1 MHEINLK
8 NKSTRAR
15 ALKCLNW
22 VELYVNK
29 TKAISKTELFDQFGN
44 TSRQPGKALKELFL
58 EVHDPYYNMNT
69 GICIKYRKNKKGIA
83 WVKQQLGI
91 TDFTPTLSAEQ
102 EHQLETGE
110 IEYKD
115 KSQRLWCDFQY
126 IKKTQRNPLLK
137 SKGYHWDYDIEAA
150 APTLLYQFSQQRYQQ
165 QWLSDNQ
172 TKKLRR
178 PPRLTLTYIEQY
190 INDRSGIRSQT
201 AKTCEVSEA
210 DVKTTINALFQ
221 GGCLTTYRD
230 SKLFQELG
238 CDHRKV
244 KALSEDLFLRGLRTD
259 IKKMWIPLR
268 DEIPVRYST
277 DKNGKSK
284 RVAMRGKDKS
294 GIYLGIERE
303 IAEIIRGYLRR
314 THNRHLWIHDGWCCS
329 NRIYSNELITEV
341 RRKTGYLIKL
351 SEGAIGN

>member
-1 MHEINLK
+1 MINLK

-22 VELYVNK
+22 VELYING
-29 TKAISKTELFDQFGN
+29 TRAISRTELYDQFGN
-44 TSRQPGKALKELFL
+44 TSRQPGKALKELLL
-58 EVHDPYYNMNT
+58 EVVDPYYNMNT
-69 GICIKYRKNKKGIA
+69 GICIKYQKNNTGIA

-91 TDFTPTLSAEQ
+91 TKFIPTLTAEQ

-110 IEYKD
+110 IEYKE
-115 KSQRLWCDFQY
+115 KSQRLWCDFQK
-126 IKKTQRNPLLK
+126 IKKTIRNPLLK

-150 APTLLYQFSQQRYQQ
+150 APTLLYQYSQRHYQQ
-165 QWLSDNQ
+165 QWLRDNQ

-178 PPRLTLTYIEQY
+178 PPKLTLTYIEQY
-190 INDRSGIRSQT
+190 INDRSNLRTKIANDCLVTES
-201 AKTCEVSEA
+201 

-244 KALSEDLFLRGLRTD
+244 KALSEDLFLLGLRRD

-268 DEIPVRYST
+268 DEIPVRYRT
-277 DKNGKSK
+277 DKDGKSR
-284 RVAMRGKDKS
+284 RVAMSGRDKS
-294 GIYLGIERE
+294 GIYRDIERE
-303 IAEIIRGYLRR
+303 LAELIRGYLKR
-314 THNRHLWIHDGWCCS
+314 THNRHLWIHDGWCCT
-329 NRIYSNELITEV
+329 NRIYSDELITEV
-341 RRKTGYLIKL
+341 HRKTGYLIKL
-351 SEGAIGN
+351 SERVIGN